1 MKIVCLLGSP
11 REKGNSATIANRFCN
26 SAEGRGAEVKT
37 IRLIV
42 LTVSLFL
49 ATCSFGCGPTK
60 LELIQQKYDQA
71 YRSGQIS
78 TSEYLTLTS
87 QLEFQRDQIL
97 FGISP
102 DLLNYSIQQKYIN
115 QWSRPDSCD
124 IFSIHHGGP

>member
-1 MKIVCLLGSP
+1 M
-11 REKGNSATIANRFCN
+11 
-26 SAEGRGAEVKT
+26 KT

-49 ATCSFGCGPTK
+49 ATCTFGCGPTK

-87 QLEFQRDQIL
+87 QLEFQRDQLL

-102 DLLNYSIQQKYIN
+102 ALLNYSIQQKYIN

>member
-1 MKIVCLLGSP
+1 M
-11 REKGNSATIANRFCN
+11 
-26 SAEGRGAEVKT
+26 
-37 IRLIV
+37 V

-49 ATCSFGCGPTK
+49 AACTVGCGPTK
-60 LELIQQKYDQA
+60 LELLQQKYDQD

-78 TSEYLTLTS
+78 TSEYLNLTS
-87 QLEFQRDQIL
+87 QLEFQREQTL

-124 IFSIHHGGP
+124 IFSTPR

>member
-1 MKIVCLLGSP
+1 M
-11 REKGNSATIANRFCN
+11 
-26 SAEGRGAEVKT
+26 
-37 IRLIV
+37 V

-49 ATCSFGCGPTK
+49 AACTWGCGPAK
-60 LELIQQKYDQA
+60 MELLQQKYDQD

-78 TSEYLTLTS
+78 TSEYLNLTS
-87 QLEFQRDQIL
+87 QLEFQREQTL

-124 IFSIHHGGP
+124 IFSTPR

>member
-1 MKIVCLLGSP
+1 
-11 REKGNSATIANRFCN
+11 
-26 SAEGRGAEVKT
+26 VKT
-37 IRLIV
+37 IRLMV

-49 ATCSFGCGPTK
+49 ATCTWGCGPNK
-60 LELIQQKYDQA
+60 MELIQQKYDQD

-87 QLEFQRDQIL
+87 QLEFQREQTL

>member
-1 MKIVCLLGSP
+1 M
-11 REKGNSATIANRFCN
+11 
-26 SAEGRGAEVKT
+26 
-37 IRLIV
+37 V

-49 ATCSFGCGPTK
+49 AACTVGCGPTK
-60 LELIQQKYDQA
+60 MELLQQKYDQD

-78 TSEYLTLTS
+78 TSEYLNLTS
-87 QLEFQRDQIL
+87 QLEFQREQTL

-124 IFSIHHGGP
+124 IFSTPR